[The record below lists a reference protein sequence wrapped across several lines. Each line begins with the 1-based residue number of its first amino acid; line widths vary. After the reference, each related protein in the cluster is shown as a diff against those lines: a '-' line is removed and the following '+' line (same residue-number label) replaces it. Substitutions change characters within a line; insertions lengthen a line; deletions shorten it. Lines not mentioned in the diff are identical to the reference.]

1 MSGKPSM
8 AHFRSTQ
15 HHHPTIVS
23 GRTKSS
29 IISCLPTSIMAV
41 AFAIAYYKPPFFM
54 PSLPGTLPAAR
65 PGPGHPKSPQ
75 PPADLPAT
83 PSPVPL
89 LLLYCFW
96 CLQTPCYPKA
106 QQLPSSAQI
115 AAAWMQPAA
124 MMLPGHTPCTP
135 RFTPNLVCHILLHT

>member
-1 MSGKPSM
+1 
-8 AHFRSTQ
+8 
-15 HHHPTIVS
+15 
-23 GRTKSS
+23 
-29 IISCLPTSIMAV
+29 MAV
-41 AFAIAYYKPPFFM
+41 AFAIAYYLLRSKPPFLM

-65 PGPGHPKSPQ
+65 PAPGHPKSPR

-106 QQLPSSAQI
+106 QPLSSSAQI
-115 AAAWMQPAA
+115 AAAWMQLATLR
-124 MMLPGHTPCTP
+124 LPGHTPGTP
-135 RFTPNLVCHILLHT
+135 RFTQNLVRHILPHTRNHDRTTIPSIRQQPDRTNPTGHL